1 MNTAVFRGKS
11 AFGASREPTDNLS
24 RGGYRGPTIVPPWLT
39 QPALDILPGFLSE
52 SRQRGVAQNSLRGI
66 APSVSFD
73 ILLKK
78 YFVLVLLGLVSLV
91 AFYQA
96 SGTMHLVGAAMTEPP
111 SSAGLA
117 LVAPKGLATVTKV
130 PKSAK
135 IIMSRNAFDSVTGPV
150 DPDAKPVELK
160 PAEAKPDLTDPL
172 AVPACEGT
180 KALIITESTD
190 PIWSVAALQGPGETA
205 PKLRRVGDDVGG
217 KQVAYIGFNP
227 RHQSPAVWMVSG
239 ATICQTLMF
248 ASAVPTAT
256 AAPSAAPPAASA
268 APAGARGPSKIS
280 NDIASKIQ
288 KISDTEFHIDRA
300 AVDKILSDQSELM
313 KSARVVPDT
322 QDGKVVGVRLF
333 GIRPDTL
340 LGTLGMQNG
349 DRLETING
357 FDMASPEKALEAY
370 MRLRT
375 ADGLKVQLNRRG
387 QATTIDYKIK

>member
-1 MNTAVFRGKS
+1 M
-11 AFGASREPTDNLS
+11 
-24 RGGYRGPTIVPPWLT
+24 
-39 QPALDILPGFLSE
+39 
-52 SRQRGVAQNSLRGI
+52 
-66 APSVSFD
+66 SFD
-73 ILLKK
+73 ILLKR
-78 YFVLVLLGLVSLV
+78 YFVLVLLGLVALV
-91 AFYQA
+91 AYFQA
-96 SGTMHLVGAAMTEPP
+96 SGTMQLVGAAMTEPA

-117 LVAPKGLATVTKV
+117 VAAPKGASTSSKP

-150 DPDAKPVELK
+150 DPDSKPLELK
-160 PAEAKPDLTDPL
+160 AAENKPDLSDPL
-172 AVPACEGT
+172 AVPLCDGT

-190 PIWSVAALQGPGETA
+190 PVWSIAALQGPGETA
-205 PKLRRVGDDVGG
+205 PKLRRVGDDVAG

-227 RHQSPAVWMVSG
+227 RHQSPAVWLVSG
-239 ATICQTLMF
+239 ATLCQALMF
-248 ASAVPTAT
+248 SSAIPAPAP
-256 AAPSAAPPAASA
+256 AAAAPPAGAGG
-268 APAGARGPSKIS
+268 APNAGSPTRGPSKVS
-280 NDIASKIQ
+280 QEIASKIQ
-288 KISDTEFHIDRA
+288 KVSDSEFHIDRA
-300 AVDKILSDQSELM
+300 VVEKILSDQTELM

-340 LGTLGMQNG
+340 LGVLGMQNG

-387 QATTIDYKIK
+387 QPLNIDYKIK

>member
-1 MNTAVFRGKS
+1 M
-11 AFGASREPTDNLS
+11 
-24 RGGYRGPTIVPPWLT
+24 
-39 QPALDILPGFLSE
+39 
-52 SRQRGVAQNSLRGI
+52 
-66 APSVSFD
+66 SFD
-73 ILLKK
+73 ILLKR
-78 YFVLVLLGLVSLV
+78 YFVLVLAGLVALI
-91 AFYQA
+91 AYFQA
-96 SGTMHLVGAAMTEPP
+96 SGTMQLVGAAMTEPAG
-111 SSAGLA
+111 SAGLA
-117 LVAPKGLATVTKV
+117 LPAPKGAANATKTS
-130 PKSAK
+130 KSAK

-150 DPDAKPVELK
+150 DPDSKPIELK
-160 PAEAKPDLTDPL
+160 AAEQKPDLTDPL
-172 AVPACEGT
+172 AVPTCEGT

-190 PIWSVAALQGPGETA
+190 PIWSIAALQGPGETA
-205 PKLRRVGDDVGG
+205 PKLRRVGDDVAG
-217 KQVAYIGFNP
+217 KQIAYIGFNP

-239 ATICQTLMF
+239 STICQTLMF

-256 AAPSAAPPAASA
+256 AAATAAPPPPGGAGG
-268 APAGARGPSKIS
+268 AGATPPRGPAKVS
-280 NDIASKIQ
+280 NEIASKIQ
-288 KISDTEFHIDRA
+288 KVSDTEYHVDRA
-300 AVDKILSDQSELM
+300 AVDRILSDQTELM

-387 QATTIDYKIK
+387 QPLTIDYKIK